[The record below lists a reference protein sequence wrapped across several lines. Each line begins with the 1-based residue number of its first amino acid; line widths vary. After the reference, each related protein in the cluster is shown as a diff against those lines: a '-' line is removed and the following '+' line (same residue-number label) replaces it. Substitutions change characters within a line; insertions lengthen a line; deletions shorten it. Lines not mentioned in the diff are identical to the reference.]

1 MTVELTQD
9 ILHDA
14 GIGNFF
20 RPSQLEPL
28 GIPYHRLRQLEAEET
43 VERIG
48 WGLYRLAESEPT
60 ERYSIAS
67 VCARV
72 PNAIVCLLS
81 ALQVHEIGTQLPRQV
96 WIAIPHKGKAP
107 VLKGMGVRLV
117 RFSAAALTYG
127 VQETNFEEVPSR
139 ITSPARTIVDCFRFQ
154 RLVGREAA
162 VEALREALDGRKVT
176 TAELMRTLEVLP
188 SRRLSAI
195 METGVL

>member
-1 MTVELTQD
+1 MTVEITRDL
-9 ILHDA
+9 LHDA

-28 GIPYHRLRQLEAEET
+28 GIPYHRLRKLEADEA

-48 WGLYRLAESEPT
+48 WGLYRLAEAEPT

-81 ALQVHEIGTQLPRQV
+81 ALQIHEISTQLPHQA
-96 WIAIPHKGKAP
+96 WIGIPHKAKAP
-107 VLKGMGVRLV
+107 TLKGIGIRLV

-127 VQETNFEEVPSR
+127 VQETSFEDVPAR

-154 RLVGREAA
+154 RLIGREAA
-162 VEALREALDGRKVT
+162 LEALREALGDRKVT
-176 TAELMRTLEVLP
+176 TGELMRTLEVVP

-195 METGVL
+195 LETGVL